1 MSIKLIGSV
10 LLISGFGCFGRIL
23 STNHKKTAALMRQLI
38 TAFAFMECELSYRLT
53 SLPDLLR
60 RAVDE
65 DGVLKRFFLGLAE
78 ELEGQISPNV
88 SCCVEATL
96 ASVPELPEMVKT
108 ILRRF
113 GNNAGC
119 FDLESQIQGIA
130 SVREDCAATLAAFTR
145 DQETRLRNYQSLAIC
160 AGAAVAILLF

>member
-10 LLISGFGCFGRIL
+10 LLIGGFGCFGRIL
-23 STNHKKTAALMRQLI
+23 TTNHKRTAALLRQLI

-53 SLPDLLR
+53 PLPDLLR

-65 DGVLKRFFLGLAE
+65 DGILKQFFSVLAD
-78 ELEGQISPNV
+78 ELEGQISPDV

-96 ASVPELPEMVKT
+96 TAIPELPDIVKKV
-108 ILRRF
+108 LRRF
-113 GNNAGC
+113 GNNAGR

-130 SVREDCAATLAAFTR
+130 SVREDCAVMLTAYTR
-145 DQETRLRNYQSLAIC
+145 DQETRLRNYQALAIC
-160 AGAAVAILLF
+160 AGATVAILLF